1 LFNPLDNII
10 ILTIFW
16 QLKLVQE
23 KYNTIMKPAVV
34 KLERMIQQISV
45 EANTPHEVWFQ
56 KTFSESLSNALQSFK
71 TPQDPADPLTAFSPF
86 VTLLK
91 DLVRQAKPSTLTLQ
105 EISPKLA
112 KIDSSSIL
120 MPGVQDYVQSD
131 EPVTINAFSP
141 NVVVLPTKTRPRKL
155 VLVGSDGRQYPYLL
169 KGREDLHLD
178 ERMMQFLTVVNMLLK
193 KDKQIAARGLRARN
207 YAVIP
212 LSDMSGLI
220 QWVEG
225 TAPLYQVYT
234 QFVKRNNAYNAIVAA
249 AQNQD
254 KEQVPKP
261 EQSKNA
267 RPIDLFYTKIIPALK
282 TKGIKSMSRH
292 DWPLDVQKK
301 VFVELEKETP
311 RDLLEKELWCASEST
326 GEWWKKVQAYSRSAA
341 VMSMVGYIIGLGDR
355 HLDNILIDYKTGEVV
370 HIDYNVCFEKGL
382 KLRVPEIVPFRMT
395 QNMQRA
401 LGITGVEG
409 TFRTACEQS
418 LRVLRRNKE
427 TLLTLLEAFVYDPLV
442 DWTTNKAAFEEKMME
457 LSVTLSLFCSRV
469 EEMKTVTKEAHDS
482 FVGRFPSLVGALA
495 SMENSRKK
503 LVDMKKD
510 VSEKHQKLSTVKDSL
525 SKTISAL
532 SKSTTF
538 DGRIIKEKQ
547 LAEEKDNMEKKI
559 TTTSMQLASTRESH
573 FRSLALLKEPL
584 SLINEVKLSLTIP
597 RTLAQV
603 SNIDLPMREDVLRK
617 CGEVD
622 LEMSRLITHREMLV
636 IQCIELM
643 NTYKSITSQLPTSY
657 LGNTS
662 LREWENMLNQLIVE
676 PTLDTMNKI
685 ERYMNEDS
693 WKQAAE
699 RDRAVEK
706 QLFQQVTT
714 LSQQWVTASSLIT
727 PSIAKAEKLDIQ
739 TKQLRDQLLMMAS
752 SLNAQSGGCKY
763 ISFNQPTVY

>member
-1 LFNPLDNII
+1 
-10 ILTIFW
+10 
-16 QLKLVQE
+16 
-23 KYNTIMKPAVV
+23 MKPAIV
-34 KLERMIQQISV
+34 KLERLIQHTTV
-45 EANTPHEVWFQ
+45 EPSTPHEVWFQ
-56 KTFSESLSNALQSFK
+56 KTFNESLNSALQSFK

-86 VTLLK
+86 ITLLK
-91 DLVRQAKPSTLTLQ
+91 ELVRQARPSTLELN

-120 MPGVQDYVQSD
+120 MPGVQDFVQSD
-131 EPVTINAFSP
+131 EPVTINAFTP

-193 KDKQIAARGLRARN
+193 KDKQTAARGLRARN

-234 QFVKRNNAYNAIVAA
+234 QFVKRNNAYNSLVAA
-249 AQNQD
+249 AQNQNQD
-254 KEQVPKP
+254 KEQAPKP
-261 EQSKNA
+261 EQSKNI
-267 RPIDLFYTKIIPALK
+267 RPIDMFYAKIIPALK
-282 TKGIKSMSRH
+282 AKGIKSMSRH
-292 DWPLDVQKK
+292 DWPLDIQKK
-301 VFVELEKETP
+301 VFLELEKETP

-341 VMSMVGYIIGLGDR
+341 VMSMVGYVIGLGDR

-409 TFRTACEQS
+409 SFRTACEQS

-469 EEMKTVTKEAHDS
+469 DEMKTITKEAHDS
-482 FVGRFPSLVGALA
+482 FAGRFPSLVGALT
-495 SMENSRKK
+495 SMENTRKK
-503 LVDMKKD
+503 LIDMKKD
-510 VSEKHQKLSTVKDSL
+510 TTEKHQKLTGIKEAL
-525 SKTISAL
+525 SKTIASL
-532 SKSTTF
+532 SKATTF
-538 DGRIIKEKQ
+538 DGRIVKEKQ

-559 TTTSMQLASTRESH
+559 TAAVKQLASTREAH

-584 SLINEVKLSLTIP
+584 ALINEVKLALTVP

-603 SNIDLPMREDVLRK
+603 SNIDLPMREDILRR

-622 LEMSRLITHREMLV
+622 LEMSRLITHREMLAV
-636 IQCIELM
+636 QCIELM

-662 LREWENMLNQLIVE
+662 LREWETLLNQLIAE
-676 PTLDTMNKI
+676 PTPETMHKI
-685 ERYMNEDS
+685 EQYMDEAS

-699 RDRAVEK
+699 RDRAIEK
-706 QLFQQVTT
+706 QLFQQVTA
-714 LSQQWVTASSLIT
+714 LSQQWVTASSLVT
-727 PSIAKAEKLDIQ
+727 PAIAKAEKFDLQ
-739 TKQLRDQLLMMAS
+739 TKQLRDQLLMMTS
-752 SLNAQSGGCKY
+752 SINAQSGGCKLNATNT
-763 ISFNQPTVY
+763 IPQLTI